1 MLTPLE
7 TEGLLTV
14 LLVLLCAHVNL
25 ARFVGLAL
33 LALCA
38 LLVFPPPSLAQRSV
52 SASARVARPAGE
64 PTAQPEEEA
73 AAQPEEAAAAQ
84 SAESRGT
91 TVTCPLG
98 TPSCPWPRSADSYA
112 KLRGSVL
119 DTLSPGRRERM
130 Q

>member
-73 AAQPEEAAAAQ
+73 AAQ